1 MSTMI
6 RCSRSCTL
14 TPTTMFDY
22 DSLNHSLFLILRQEL
37 PNAKRSELLHL
48 ANKLGE
54 AAVEKM
60 PKHGDFWLNED
71 DGMLYVN
78 KGWEVV
84 TVEAFE

>member
-1 MSTMI
+1 
-6 RCSRSCTL
+6 
-14 TPTTMFDY
+14 MFDY
-22 DSLNHSLFLILRQEL
+22 DSLHNSLFLILREEL
-37 PNAKRSELLHL
+37 PDAKRSEVLRL
-48 ANKLGE
+48 ANRLGV

-60 PKHGDFWLNED
+60 PKHGDFWLNES